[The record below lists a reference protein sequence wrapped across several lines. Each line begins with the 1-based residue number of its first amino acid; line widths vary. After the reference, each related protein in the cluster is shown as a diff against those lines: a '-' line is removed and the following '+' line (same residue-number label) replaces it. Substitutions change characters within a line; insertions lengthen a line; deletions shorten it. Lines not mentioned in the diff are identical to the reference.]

1 MIFHKYVHIGIR
13 NNHAEGILEITFIN
27 TIYHLLSAK
36 NDFFCEQST
45 KNMMQNGTHLIFME
59 TSTHIMDNLQVLGF
73 SLIST

>member
-1 MIFHKYVHIGIR
+1 MHIGIG
-13 NNHAEGILEITFIN
+13 NNHAEGILEIIFIN
-27 TIYHLLSAK
+27 INFHFLSAK

-59 TSTHIMDNLQVLGF
+59 TSTHMMDNPQVLGF